1 MEKNQNVS
9 ASNKFYKNY
18 FFENMKKSYDF
29 WHQIYDESPVNIFLI
44 WKKTLESNS
53 EFAVN
58 FKKAWE
64 DNTKKGELN
73 LQQFLEMWSDSIRES
88 DFKKATKSISQYCVN
103 VSDSQTKLY
112 LEVLDMLEKYWR
124 NIQDKNI
131 E

>member
-1 MEKNQNVS
+1 VGKNQNVS
-9 ASNKFYKNY
+9 AANEFYKNY

-29 WHQIYDESPVNIFLI
+29 WHQIYDDSPINIFLI
-44 WKKTLESNS
+44 WKKALESNS
-53 EFAVN
+53 EFATN
-58 FKKAWE
+58 FKKAWD
-64 DNTKKGELN
+64 DNTKKSEFD
-73 LQQFLEMWSDSIRES
+73 LQQFLETWSDSIRES

-112 LEVLDMLEKYWR
+112 LQVLEMLEKYWR

>member
-1 MEKNQNVS
+1 
-9 ASNKFYKNY
+9 
-18 FFENMKKSYDF
+18 MKKSYDF
-29 WHQIYDESPVNIFLI
+29 WHQIYDDSPINIPLI
-44 WKKTLESNS
+44 WKKALESNS
-53 EFAVN
+53 EFAAN
-58 FKKAWE
+58 FKKAW
-64 DNTKKGELN
+64 DDKTKKTEFD

-112 LEVLDMLEKYWR
+112 LEVLEMLERYWR

>member
-9 ASNKFYKNY
+9 ASNEFYKNY

-53 EFAVN
+53 EFAAN

>member
-1 MEKNQNVS
+1 MGKNQNVS
-9 ASNKFYKNY
+9 ASNEFFKNY

-29 WHQIYDESPVNIFLI
+29 WHQIYDDSPINIFLI
-44 WKKTLESNS
+44 WKKALESNS
-53 EFAVN
+53 EFATN
-58 FKKAWE
+58 FKKAWD
-64 DNTKKGELN
+64 DNTKKSEFD
-73 LQQFLEMWSDSIRES
+73 LQQFLEAWSDSIRES

-112 LEVLDMLEKYWR
+112 LQVLEMLEKYWR